1 MKRIAILSIL
11 FSALFLFSCQN
22 DTEKGKVESEEMQTF
37 EGLLELIL
45 EGYYQPCNSDEKI
58 KVVDKSQNA
67 YDEIRKLGL
76 PRMQPCFAKFKGYE
90 RTNEQGE
97 TYIELHQLYKS
108 VRKIPEECV
117 NEPLPFGVL
126 AAEDETYR
134 MQINPFDNV
143 IKFQDSY
150 SDGVLD
156 FPYYPPE
163 KIGNQYIFNTSIRTK
178 DFETKLKVTVE
189 EKDCSKKG
197 RPDSY
202 YSLTLKIEID
212 DRVYN
217 SCGTKV

>member
-1 MKRIAILSIL
+1 MKRITLLSIL
-11 FSALFLFSCQN
+11 ISAFFVFSCQS
-22 DTEKGKVESEEMQTF
+22 DTDKGKAEQEEMQTF
-37 EGLLELIL
+37 EGILELIL

-67 YDEIRKLGL
+67 FNEIKKLGL
-76 PRMQPCFAKFKGYE
+76 PRMQPCFAKFKGYKKTKE
-90 RTNEQGE
+90 DGE
-97 TYIELHQLYKS
+97 VYIELHQLYKS
-108 VRKIPEECV
+108 VRKIPEECL

-126 AAEDETYR
+126 AAEDEKYR

-150 SDGVLD
+150 SDGILD

-163 KIGNQYIFNTSIRTK
+163 KKGDQYVFNTTIRTK
-178 DFETKLKVTVE
+178 EYETKLKVTVE
-189 EKDCSKKG
+189 EKDCSKEG